1 MRKMLFKKKCPG
13 VFYPLFVCAALLMM
27 GCKQKTANTPDY
39 NLQYP
44 EVTPL
49 GNVMTEISGIN
60 YYNQTGDSALLA
72 VVDSKQQVFKLE
84 MAVPRLKDHTEKVI
98 PANGDPEDIVKV
110 DSAIFVLLSRGVI
123 EEIPDQAQNEAD
135 IKMYPLPL
143 SGTNDFET
151 LYYDPTVKSLI
162 LLCKACDHEKKGGIR
177 TAFRFDLVTRTYDT
191 TEFYTIS
198 KDDVKAT
205 LKDANAK
212 FDPSAAAFHP
222 INKRLYILS
231 SAGNLLVITDGR
243 SRVMDAFYLSPDDFP
258 QAEGIAFAPN
268 GDMFI
273 SNEKKY
279 SGSKPTLLRFR
290 YRNGEKK
297 K

>member
-1 MRKMLFKKKCPG
+1 MLFKKKCRG
-13 VFYPLFVCAALLMM
+13 LVCPLFVCATLLMI
-27 GCKQKTANTPDY
+27 GCKQKTSNTPDY
-39 NLQYP
+39 DLQHP

-49 GNVMTEISGIN
+49 GNVLTEISGIH
-60 YYNQTGDSALLA
+60 YYNQRGDSALLA

-84 MAVPRLKDHTEKVI
+84 MAVPRLKDYTEKVI
-98 PANGDPEDIVKV
+98 PGNGDPEDIVKV
-110 DSAIFVLLSRGVI
+110 DSSIFVLLSRGVI
-123 EEIPDQAQNEAD
+123 EEIPDQAQD
-135 IKMYPLPL
+135 KSGIKTYPLPL
-143 SGTNDFET
+143 VGTNDFET
-151 LYYDPTVKSLI
+151 LYYDPTIKSLVM
-162 LLCKACDHEKKGGIR
+162 LCKACDHEKKAGIR
-177 TAFRFDLVTRTYDT
+177 TAFRFDLATRTYDT
-191 TEFYTIS
+191 TEFYTIL
-198 KDDVKAT
+198 KDDVKAV

-222 INKRLYILS
+222 ISKRLYILS

-243 SRVMDAFYLSPDDFP
+243 SEVMDAFYLSPDDFP

-279 SGSKPTLLRFR
+279 SGSQPTLLRFR
-290 YRNGEKK
+290 YRNSEKK